1 MDLLIRQATADDFE
15 ALCELFEDV
24 EALHREALPHVLRKP
39 EGRAWIQEAVAAATT
54 GDDDAVIFVAES
66 AGRAVGLVHA
76 SIGYAPDLPI
86 MVPRRY
92 VMIHDLVVGKAFRRA
107 GIGRA
112 LVERV
117 HEWALARDVAEVE
130 LNVWEFNKPAL
141 ALYEEMGYETVRRRM
156 SKRLK

>member
-1 MDLLIRQATADDFE
+1 MDVSIRQATANDFE

-24 EALHREALPHVLRKP
+24 EALHREALPHVFRKP
-39 EGRAWIQEAVAAATT
+39 EGRGWIQEAVAAATT
-54 GDDDAVIFVAES
+54 GDDAVIFVAES

-86 MVPRRY
+86 VVPRRY
-92 VMIHDLVVGKAFRRA
+92 VMIHDLVVGKDFRRA

-141 ALYEEMGYETVRRRM
+141 ALYKEMGYETVRRRM

>member
-1 MDLLIRQATADDFE
+1 MDVSIRQATANDFE

-24 EALHREALPHVLRKP
+24 EALHREALPHVFRKP
-39 EGRAWIQEAVAAATT
+39 EGRGWIQEAVATATI
-54 GDDDAVIFVAES
+54 GDDAVIFVAES

-86 MVPRRY
+86 VVPRRY
-92 VMIHDLVVGKAFRRA
+92 VMIHDLVVGKDFRRA

-130 LNVWEFNKPAL
+130 LNVWEFNRPAL
-141 ALYEEMGYETVRRRM
+141 ALYKEMGYETVRRRM

>member
-1 MDLLIRQATADDFE
+1 MDVSIRQATANDFE

-24 EALHREALPHVLRKP
+24 EALHREALPHVFRKP
-39 EGRAWIQEAVAAATT
+39 EGRGWIQEAVATAAT
-54 GDDDAVIFVAES
+54 GDDAVIFVAES

-86 MVPRRY
+86 VVPRRY
-92 VMIHDLVVGKAFRRA
+92 VMIHDLVVGKDFRRA

>member
-1 MDLLIRQATADDFE
+1 MDVSIRQATANDFE
-15 ALCELFEDV
+15 ALCELLEDV
-24 EALHREALPHVLRKP
+24 EALHREALPHVFRKP
-39 EGRAWIQEAVAAATT
+39 EGRGWIQEAVAAATT
-54 GDDDAVIFVAES
+54 GDDAVIFVAES

-92 VMIHDLVVGKAFRRA
+92 VMIHDLVVGKDFRRV

-130 LNVWEFNKPAL
+130 LNVWEFNRPAL
-141 ALYEEMGYETVRRRM
+141 ALYKEMGYETVRRRM

>member
-1 MDLLIRQATADDFE
+1 MDVSIRQATANDFE

-24 EALHREALPHVLRKP
+24 EALHREALPHVFRKP
-39 EGRAWIQEAVAAATT
+39 EGRGWIQEAVATATI
-54 GDDDAVIFVAES
+54 GDDAVIFVAES

-86 MVPRRY
+86 VVPRRY
-92 VMIHDLVVGKAFRRA
+92 VMIHDLVVGKDFRRA

-117 HEWALARDVAEVE
+117 HEWAIARDVAEVE
-130 LNVWEFNKPAL
+130 LNVWEFNRPAL
-141 ALYEEMGYETVRRRM
+141 ALYKEMGYETVRRRM

>member
-24 EALHREALPHVLRKP
+24 EALHREALPHVFRKP
-39 EGRAWIQEAVAAATT
+39 EGRGWIQEAVAAATA
-54 GDDDAVIFVAES
+54 GDDAVIFIAES
-66 AGRAVGLVHA
+66 GGRVAGLVHA
-76 SIGYAPDLPI
+76 AIRCAPDVPI

-92 VMIHDLVVGKAFRRA
+92 VMIHDVVVGKDFRRA

-112 LVERV
+112 LIERV

-141 ALYEEMGYETVRRRM
+141 ALYKEMGYETVRRRM

>member
-1 MDLLIRQATADDFE
+1 MDLSIRQATANDFE
-15 ALCELFEDV
+15 ALCELFEEV
-24 EALHREALPHVLRKP
+24 EAFHRKALPHVFRKP
-39 EGRAWIQEAVAAATT
+39 EGREWIQEAVAAATA
-54 GDDDAVIFVAES
+54 GDDAVIFVAES
-66 AGRAVGLVHA
+66 GGRAVGLVHA

-86 MVPRRY
+86 VVPRRY
-92 VMIHDLVVGKAFRRA
+92 VMIHDLVVGKDFRRA

-141 ALYEEMGYETVRRRM
+141 ALYEEMGYETTRRRM